1 MAQTT
6 PVRAPADLL
15 IDRTIFRCGQTDPLP
30 AFDVAT
36 NLKLAQEEWAD
47 NKALCAYCQAASIIS
62 MVSLVLALPEASR
75 GLRALRR

>member
-1 MAQTT
+1 
-6 PVRAPADLL
+6 
-15 IDRTIFRCGQTDPLP
+15 
-30 AFDVAT
+30 VAT

>member
-1 MAQTT
+1 MDAF
-6 PVRAPADLL
+6 PPALRAGK
-15 IDRTIFRCGQTDPLP
+15 T

-62 MVSLVLALPEASR
+62 MVSLVLAWPEASR